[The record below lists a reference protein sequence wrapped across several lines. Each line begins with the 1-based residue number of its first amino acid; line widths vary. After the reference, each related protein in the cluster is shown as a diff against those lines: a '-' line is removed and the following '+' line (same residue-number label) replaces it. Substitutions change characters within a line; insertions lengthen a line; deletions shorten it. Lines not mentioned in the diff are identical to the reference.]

1 MITII
6 FEPFSLKV
14 NALVIVVNSFYISLS
29 LLIII
34 LKAFSKAFSRR
45 KSSFALFNTKHMINN
60 KNIHQALSV
69 IFIALIV
76 VTVMLTVR
84 FFISD
89 QIEEVRSNHKFD
101 IVMTNIY
108 DYNDNL
114 INEISAYDVSNV
126 NPILIYQNALVDI
139 DMDTRFLI
147 KMFVSIDD
155 ADFNMYYGYN
165 IEVDEVYTNH
175 ELPYVLLPKSYEM
188 VYNLTRG
195 DVIKMDLAPELRDF
209 SFVVGGFIDTDFDQ
223 FAYTNLVEKLDDY
236 SLKYNAIMI
245 NSDNSEATI
254 RTLIEDYGS
263 QMYYLIDGQAELEKQ
278 LDTASSVLEL
288 FTVITIFIVLS
299 FMFVVFNNTLLKFY
313 SLKNDYSKIKV
324 LGISDKRNS
333 LNLFQEFL
341 ILCTVLVIVGIIE
354 VLILS
359 KHLRYTLLFF
369 EYYKELSANI
379 FVTGISYLLIF
390 ISLLISYV
398 YYYLKIKNLSL
409 SNEIRIA

>member
-1 MITII
+1 
-6 FEPFSLKV
+6 
-14 NALVIVVNSFYISLS
+14 
-29 LLIII
+29 
-34 LKAFSKAFSRR
+34 
-45 KSSFALFNTKHMINN
+45 
-60 KNIHQALSV
+60 
-69 IFIALIV
+69 
-76 VTVMLTVR
+76 
-84 FFISD
+84 
-89 QIEEVRSNHKFD
+89 
-101 IVMTNIY
+101 
-108 DYNDNL
+108 
-114 INEISAYDVSNV
+114 
-126 NPILIYQNALVDI
+126 
-139 DMDTRFLI
+139 MDTRFLI